1 MRTDAGVI
9 QRPANSTCRRLWHVQ
24 NANSFV
30 SHRDKMAATADPTR
44 TLVID
49 ALSNKRDLRAAVA
62 DLAAEVAVSG
72 GKAVLRLTHPRIT
85 TEAIRSEWA
94 RVEVALLPSLRDAIR
109 IAIEEDVV
117 AAAQTDRTA
126 SMVSLA
132 PPNYRFEVLRLLIE
146 HALRG
151 RGPTRLKDLINEV
164 GSSKAPI
171 VSAVAALRSAGVLP
185 GRGPLRLDPT
195 ELGGPTLATLA
206 ALPQVIRFRYERGST
221 PRTIGEL
228 LERAR
233 KLTSNKGPIEWQNTA
248 LAGVPAARVD
258 APGIDLIGTPRLD
271 LVLAVDRKHK
281 SFDPGIVRQL
291 DDGLEQEPNP
301 LAQCPV
307 NIVAV
312 RGATPA
318 FRNEARGTRLACR
331 ADVFLSLLDLGM
343 REAAIEYARA
353 PLP

>member
-1 MRTDAGVI
+1 MV
-9 QRPANSTCRRLWHVQ
+9 PL
-24 NANSFV
+24 
-30 SHRDKMAATADPTR
+30 AT
-44 TLVID
+44 
-49 ALSNKRDLRAAVA
+49 
-62 DLAAEVAVSG
+62 
-72 GKAVLRLTHPRIT
+72 
-85 TEAIRSEWA
+85 
-94 RVEVALLPSLRDAIR
+94 
-109 IAIEEDVV
+109 
-117 AAAQTDRTA
+117 
-126 SMVSLA
+126 
-132 PPNYRFEVLRLLIE
+132 PNYRFEVLRLLVE

-171 VSAVAALRSAGVLP
+171 VSAVAALRLAGVLP
-185 GRGPLRLDPT
+185 GRGPLSLDPS

-206 ALPQVIRFRYERGST
+206 ALPQVVRFRYERGST

-233 KLTSNKGPIEWQNTA
+233 KLMSNKGPTEWQNTA
-248 LAGVPAARVD
+248 LSGVPAARVD

-281 SFDPGIVRQL
+281 SFDPGFVRQL

-312 RGATPA
+312 RGATSA
-318 FRNEARGTRLACR
+318 FRSEARGTRLACR
-331 ADVFLSLLDLGM
+331 GDVFLSLLDLGM
-343 REAAIEYARA
+343 RDAAIEYAGAQR
-353 PLP
+353 L